1 MHPAPWFEG
10 VICLSLRVDGSS
22 WTTDVPGSIT
32 GLIGSCVVIPCS
44 FDYPHFVP
52 KKSTELKGIWL
63 DQNREFVY
71 HPDSSKMAK
80 KYQNRVRLLGALT
93 TPEPIT
99 LEVDKDLREGESASA
114 SCSVPHTCP
123 TAPPNFTW
131 THFGLQTFLSH
142 PREDGQWHAKS
153 WLSFALTRDL
163 HNKSFGCTVRYKGG
177 KKSDRSEVLLV
188 KHAPM
193 NVTVQPQWRVLE
205 GKALELR
212 CLSDGYPAPHRYRW
226 CGDDGV
232 LLHSGQLYLLPN
244 VSRRTEPL
252 YCSATN
258 TQGHAQSR
266 LVRFNAMYPPGVL
279 QTSGCSAS
287 TLRLSCECT
296 VESNPPAVVYLSR
309 PDGLLLSATLET
321 RSSVTVATLVG
332 GGEALGSSDHIYC
345 HAVNILGNATLT
357 LQVPS
362 IMSPLSLPGVMDAE
376 GRVDESR
383 LRMHI
388 LKHGG
393 VSPSERG
400 LVWRFLFGMYPCSS
414 TAAERPLLVEQMAVR
429 YQVMKS
435 KWQRSVPAAVRLRLN
450 GTDAELVDAVR
461 YHDRRQAEANKQT
474 QEQREEVRDR
484 LSFLQLQAQV
494 LFERVTFDLDEV
506 QEAIRIIDKDV
517 PRTDR
522 DLTYYLGEGSG
533 NLLVLRDILI
543 TYAAFHPEVSYAQGM
558 NDLCS
563 RFLEV
568 LDSEVDTFW
577 SFSCCMEKFSKDF
590 RADGLHRKIELAA
603 ALLSELDPQLHDHL
617 VTDGMESFTFCHRW
631 LLLGFQREFEHGD
644 ALRLFEI
651 LSCDHLELISQQVD
665 RARYRERLAQKH
677 STEDNPAPAA
687 RAVNTEF
694 TFELFICATILID
707 NRDSLLR
714 CYDDVQL
721 IQFTSSL
728 QGTLDL
734 DSILRNAEKHF
745 YNYCKRSAWDRMNGC
760 CKPRENK
767 EDFFYQLYSL
777 FF

>member
-1 MHPAPWFEG
+1 M
-10 VICLSLRVDGSS
+10 
-22 WTTDVPGSIT
+22 
-32 GLIGSCVVIPCS
+32 
-44 FDYPHFVP
+44 
-52 KKSTELKGIWL
+52 
-63 DQNREFVY
+63 
-71 HPDSSKMAK
+71 
-80 KYQNRVRLLGALT
+80 
-93 TPEPIT
+93 
-99 LEVDKDLREGESASA
+99 
-114 SCSVPHTCP
+114 
-123 TAPPNFTW
+123 
-131 THFGLQTFLSH
+131 
-142 PREDGQWHAKS
+142 
-153 WLSFALTRDL
+153 
-163 HNKSFGCTVRYKGG
+163 
-177 KKSDRSEVLLV
+177 
-188 KHAPM
+188 
-193 NVTVQPQWRVLE
+193 
-205 GKALELR
+205 
-212 CLSDGYPAPHRYRW
+212 
-226 CGDDGV
+226 
-232 LLHSGQLYLLPN
+232 
-244 VSRRTEPL
+244 
-252 YCSATN
+252 
-258 TQGHAQSR
+258 
-266 LVRFNAMYPPGVL
+266 
-279 QTSGCSAS
+279 
-287 TLRLSCECT
+287 
-296 VESNPPAVVYLSR
+296 
-309 PDGLLLSATLET
+309 
-321 RSSVTVATLVG
+321 
-332 GGEALGSSDHIYC
+332 
-345 HAVNILGNATLT
+345 
-357 LQVPS
+357 
-362 IMSPLSLPGVMDAE
+362 
-376 GRVDESR
+376 DESR